1 MFDTDIS
8 HLQNMSH
15 STLCESQVDDLEREL
30 RIARKEII
38 NLKDEIALL
47 QSELAACKKNCLKN
61 EQLVHALA
69 TYILTFG
76 CVHSFAMLSRGR
88 RKLKSRSPLRARYID
103 YRVH

>member
-1 MFDTDIS
+1 MFETDTS

-15 STLCESQVDDLEREL
+15 STLCESQVDDLDREL

-61 EQLVHALA
+61 DQLVPLLLPHTCSYSAVYCTA
-69 TYILTFG
+69 
-76 CVHSFAMLSRGR
+76 SRC
-88 RKLKSRSPLRARYID
+88 
-103 YRVH
+103 

>member
-1 MFDTDIS
+1 
-8 HLQNMSH
+8 MSH

-61 EQLVHALA
+61 EQLVPTCSCHIHTDIRLCTQLRDAESRALKA
-69 TYILTFG
+69 EVEKSAA
-76 CVHSFAMLSRGR
+76 CKVH
-88 RKLKSRSPLRARYID
+88 
-103 YRVH
+103 